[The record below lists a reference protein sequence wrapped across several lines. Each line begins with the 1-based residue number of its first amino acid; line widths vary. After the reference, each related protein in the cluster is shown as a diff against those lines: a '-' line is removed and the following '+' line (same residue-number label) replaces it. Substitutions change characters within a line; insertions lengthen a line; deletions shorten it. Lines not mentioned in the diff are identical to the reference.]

1 MNKRGYLQTLEA
13 AIVVVIIV
21 TIILGF
27 RVGDREETDI
37 PESVREAQKFILKML
52 DGKEYRNEFFS
63 DDVKEIRS
71 DDEPPT
77 TMMESIKK
85 NVTPGFDYVLQVCK
99 LESDCAAPLVPN
111 RGVYLS
117 SAILIKEVGKKAD
130 KRILKLYFCED
141 SCIA

>member
-63 DDVKEIRS
+63 KDAGEFRS
-71 DDEPPT
+71 DGET
-77 TMMESIKK
+77 TDMKESIKK